1 MSVAAGF
8 DSRDT
13 VAANPSELTR
23 IPSSVRNISSWRAS
37 GPKRPLRSKH

>member
-13 VAANPSELTR
+13 VAANPSMTNHRGRYEHLFHRT
-23 IPSSVRNISSWRAS
+23 A
-37 GPKRPLRSKH
+37 PLIAVF